1 MHFSYIKG
9 DKEIKNWLKRGNLNR
24 KRCMHRPLAC
34 SFKNS
39 YSLVKSREELVAENE
54 NAEETQEKEQVETE
68 NQVNNN
74 TENETQSVE
83 ASECSSLTEEDQVVT
98 EEKVALD
105 LENVSECQSVSRD
118 AMEEFQYKPASIP
131 ATRRF
136 PVGVTYVDSQGYIYA
151 QEVKE
156 GEDYTST
163 SCVFHFF
170 SFYRTSKLI
179 HLIPVIANSLE
190 ILGLIKLFYSTDS
203 ATQCLLRSLKR
214 D

>member
-34 SFKNS
+34 SFKRS

-54 NAEETQEKEQVETE
+54 NAKETQEKEQVETE
-68 NQVNNN
+68 NQENNN
-74 TENETQSVE
+74 PENETQSVE

-105 LENVSECQSVSRD
+105 VENVTSVSRD

-156 GEDYTST
+156 GEGYTST

-203 ATQCLLRSLKR
+203 AAQCLKR
-214 D
+214 PNPSFI